1 MHFQI
6 AELCEARSE
15 DEIRRALA
23 NLPRDLSKTY
33 LRIVSRIFGSKTA
46 FSTERVEL
54 IICWLMCARRPL
66 TIEELS
72 EALAI
77 REDDICLVRD
87 RIVQDGKQLL
97 QDCGNLVVIDPEDGT
112 VKFAHHT
119 VREFFIRRHW
129 ELSIIVNSTDEDDDQ
144 NHSIL
149 PDANSKIARLCLQYL
164 HFSDFESQIT
174 LRSESQTAVPF
185 NEGLIEAIVPQQL
198 SPIARTVADC
208 FFRPSHRTRDITL
221 KFPQKREH
229 NPLEQKY
236 HMLDYVTGN
245 WPYHLPEKL
254 YYDGIPEM
262 ASAIA
267 FEKQFTFRCRPW
279 DIPEYSDLSPTNFPS
294 LKRNPPP
301 PALAAF
307 RWSIDEGVASLL
319 QMILEYHDMR
329 IDEYI
334 RFESQSTLPSRQVLR
349 RAASSLCSL
358 NTIKVARAIKKQG
371 WVVPL
376 EEINAL
382 LSSKKPDAFA
392 KAVYSMDENGVSIG
406 YGGVSSSIFSNT
418 ARSQP
423 WYGQKWKY
431 STTDYSK
438 IFPLQLNEAIEMDDI
453 ACVEILTSIG
463 TVPERRQVEHAAID
477 GRNELL
483 TVLCKAVTSRRST
496 HSTLERENNLL
507 YLREL
512 RENLYMQRHIVQGN
526 IVTSFCRMLDFSEE
540 LDGREIAREETTER
554 EANEAEGLQQRR
566 EERRKRQTEAQ
577 DERTERDERVKR
589 EKMEEDREIEDI
601 KREQERD
608 ARRRYQILAENEQRG
623 RLERERRERGQR
635 DGTQEDK
642 KRSQGDSYDLDKS
655 DFPHHPEG
663 LAMAASSKA
672 IVDRRQTPE
681 SLFPMYSRKD
691 DQNHTNSASRRW
703 TSKNEDPDY
712 NRFPRAN
719 TGRENSPR
727 FFEIQKSTVVINK
740 DVLILVSVCSC
751 GLLFFILNALVL
763 ALAVSLGLFP
773 SLRGL

>member
-15 DEIRRALA
+15 DEIRRALVD
-23 NLPRDLSKTY
+23 LPRDLSKTY
-33 LRIVSRIFGSKTA
+33 LRIVTRIFGSKTA

-77 REDDICLVRD
+77 REDDACLVRD
-87 RIVQDGKQLL
+87 RIVQDGNQLL

-129 ELSIIVNSTDEDDDQ
+129 ELSIIVNSTDKDVAQ

-149 PDANSKIARLCLQYL
+149 PDANFKIARLCLQYL

-185 NEGLIEAIVPQQL
+185 NEGFIEAIVPQHL

-208 FFRPSHRTRDITL
+208 FFRSTHRTRDITL

-236 HMLDYVTGN
+236 HMLDYITGN
-245 WPYHLPEKL
+245 WPYHLPEAP
-254 YYDGIPEM
+254 YSSGIAEL
-262 ASAIA
+262 AHRIA
-267 FEKQFTFRCRPW
+267 FEKQFTFRSRPW
-279 DIPEYSDLSPTNFPS
+279 DIPEYSDLSPTQFPS

-307 RWSIDEGVASLL
+307 RWSIDEGAAGLL
-319 QMILEYHDMR
+319 LMIREYHHMG
-329 IDEYI
+329 IHEYI
-334 RFESQSTLPSRQVLR
+334 RFESQSTLPSRQILR

-358 NTIKVARAIKKQG
+358 NTNLVASAIKAQG

-382 LSSKKPDAFA
+382 LSSKKPAAFA
-392 KAVYSMDENGVSIG
+392 QAISSMQYSGVSIG
-406 YGGVSSSIFSNT
+406 YGGVSSSLFSNT

-423 WYGQKWKY
+423 WYRQKWKY
-431 STTDYSK
+431 STTDYSN
-438 IFPLQLNEAIEMDDI
+438 IFPLQLKEVIEMDDI

-463 TVPERRQVEHAAID
+463 TVPERRQVEQAAID

-483 TVLCKAVTSRRST
+483 TVLCKAVTSRP
-496 HSTLERENNLL
+496 TLGKENNLL

-512 RENLYMQRHIVQGN
+512 REDLYMQRHIAQGN
-526 IVTSFCRMLDFSEE
+526 IVTSFCGMLEFSKE
-540 LDGREIAREETTER
+540 LDGREITREEMTKR
-554 EANEAEGLQQRR
+554 EANEAENLQQRR
-566 EERRKRQTEAQ
+566 DERRRHQTEAQ
-577 DERTERDERVKR
+577 DERTERDERVRR
-589 EKMEEDREIEDI
+589 EKIEEDREIEDI

-608 ARRRYQILAENEQRG
+608 ARRRYQILAENERRG

-635 DGTQEDK
+635 DGTQKDK
-642 KRSQGDSYDLDKS
+642 KRSQGDSYDLDTS
-655 DFPHHPEG
+655 DFPHYPES
-663 LAMAASSKA
+663 LAMAASSKT

-691 DQNHTNSASRRW
+691 DRNHTNSASRRW

-712 NRFPRAN
+712 DNLPFAN
-719 TGRENSPR
+719 TGRKNSPR